1 VYHRGPGS
9 GKLRTM
15 QTTAPQHSRSA
26 AAAGHHVYL
35 RPSVRPLPRPRLVEA
50 ATW

>member
-1 VYHRGPGS
+1 VYHGARRR
-9 GKLRTM
+9 GKLRSM
-15 QTTAPQHSRSA
+15 QTTAQQHSRSA

-35 RPSVRPLPRPRLVEA
+35 RPSVRPLPRRRPVEI